1 MFVTGPNVVKTV
13 TGENVT
19 QEELGGASAHTV
31 KSGVACLS
39 FENDIHALARTRD
52 LIDYLPSSNKEQP
65 PFRPSSDPID
75 RTSAAL
81 DQMIPEVWMFESFF
95 FFTQYSIP
103 RILTCLTTCSR

>member
-52 LIDYLPSSNKEQP
+52 LIDFLPSSNKEQP
-65 PFRPSSDPID
+65 PFRPSPDPID
-75 RTSAAL
+75 RNSASL
-81 DQMIPEVWMFESFF
+81 DQMIPEV
-95 FFTQYSIP
+95 
-103 RILTCLTTCSR
+103 RCSLNCDLFSSSSSL